1 MNTIISAFSDNL
13 KNTVTALDITWKGML
28 GIFIVIGIIFVS
40 VIVLNTLTVKEKRT
54 AVAQKLKSFFS
65 RKK

>member
-1 MNTIISAFSDNL
+1 MKTTISAFSDNL

-54 AVAQKLKSFFS
+54 AVSQKLKSIFS